1 MRSKNVLTKKI
12 ISSLFIMLFFTLSL
26 HAEKIFFSAA
36 SMTGQTGDN
45 KRNTTKLIGEAYVK
59 TETMEIYADSIEL
72 SGEDYRKIIAEG
84 NIKGKNIE
92 AKMDFTCSYLEY
104 DRQTKIAL
112 LKGDVSLTDLEND
125 VKAQAQIIEYN
136 QNTQIAVLQV
146 QIKLLQKNN
155 TCTGSYAIYQ
165 KKAQLLDISGNAQV
179 RQGEDLFR
187 AQSISLNLDTQEIEL
202 LGNVQGTVTQ
212 KNEEK
217 SEEKN
222 TEKKENP
229 EEQKTDA
236 EAGGGN

>member
-1 MRSKNVLTKKI
+1 MRTFVLTKKSI
-12 ISSLFIMLFFTLSL
+12 CSLLFFTLISFSL

-36 SMTGQTGDN
+36 SMTGQTGEG
-45 KRNTTKLIGEAYVK
+45 KRNVTKLIGQAYVK
-59 TETMEIYADSIEL
+59 TDTMEIYADSIEL

-84 NIKGKNIE
+84 NITGKNIE

-104 DRQTKIAL
+104 DRKTKIAI

-136 QNTQIAVLQV
+136 QDTEIAVLQV

-155 TCTGSYAIYQ
+155 TCTGAYAIYQ

-179 RQGEDLFR
+179 RQGDDLFR

-202 LGNVQGTVTQ
+202 TGNVQGTVTQ
-212 KNEEK
+212 KNEEEKK
-217 SEEKN
+217 SEG
-222 TEKKENP
+222 
-229 EEQKTDA
+229 EE
-236 EAGGGN
+236 